1 MCDAHVFDRRDGL
14 LLLAGAALG
23 ALAPAGHALSSR
35 DDFIREAFRQ
45 RDIAIAAG
53 DQPYGAVVVFDDRI
67 VGFGAS
73 RVITDSNADAH
84 AERVA
89 LWAAQRAVARPR
101 LDGAT
106 IYSSSLPCDACQR
119 ELAAAGVARMVHG
132 REALDAG
139 APRNG

>member
-1 MCDAHVFDRRDGL
+1 MCDAQVLDRRDGL
-14 LLLAGAALG
+14 LLLAGTAFG
-23 ALAPAGHALSSR
+23 ALAPVGRAMASK

-73 RVITDSNADAH
+73 RVITDRNSDAH

-89 LWAAQRAVARPR
+89 LWAAQRSLARQR

-119 ELAAAGVARMVHG
+119 ALAAAGVARMVHG

-139 APRNG
+139 APRDG